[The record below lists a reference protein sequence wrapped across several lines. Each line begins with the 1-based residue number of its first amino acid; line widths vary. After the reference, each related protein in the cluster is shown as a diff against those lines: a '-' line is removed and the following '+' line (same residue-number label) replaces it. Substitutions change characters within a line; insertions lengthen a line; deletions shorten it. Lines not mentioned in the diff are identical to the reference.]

1 MSERATQLHQLADG
15 QLSGLIA
22 LLSAH
27 DEAAL
32 RLACPG
38 REKLGDGTVAA
49 CASHTADNYL
59 RIAVFLR
66 GEDHQPAA
74 HGDRGRGRHRV
85 PSFLRARGHGSGHDQ
100 GGHSAPYAAVN
111 VDRAGLLVRLSSGR
125 DALGI
130 LGELTDEQLDAV
142 PPPSDMKFCDGQR
155 TLQQIVANLLNHQT
169 HQLDTLKAALA

>member
-15 QLSGLIA
+15 QLSELIG
-22 LLSAH
+22 LLSTR

-32 RLACPG
+32 RLPCPG

-59 RIAVFLR
+59 RIAAFLC

-74 HGDRGRGRHRV
+74 HGDRGRGPHRV
-85 PSFLRARGHGSGHDQ
+85 PSFLRARGHRSGHDQ
-100 GGHSAPYAAVN
+100 GGHSAPHRAEN
-111 VDRAGLLVRLSSGR
+111 VDRAGLLERLSSGR

-130 LGELTDEQLDAV
+130 LRELTDEQLDAV
-142 PPPSDMKFCDGQR
+142 PPASDMKFCDGQR
-155 TLQQIVANLLNHQT
+155 TLQQIVTNLLNHQT